1 MKEYFI
7 RKVINQCGDCRFWKY
22 FYKEGDATCRCLDVD
37 KVIEVRTKDDEPKPF
52 KSKSKTNWFP
62 DWCPLTD
69 TDDEPE
75 IKAYLVRLE
84 AHYDIYKHLIIKT
97 TSEEEMEKIAK
108 EYARLHYGN
117 IGEEVFEFSNY
128 AEVSDTA
135 IERIF
140 EVLDE
145 TELKELR
152 EDAVPELLDKYD
164 NMMKGE

>member
-7 RKVINQCGDCRFWKY
+7 RKVINQCGDCKFWKY
-22 FYKEGDATCRCLDVD
+22 LYEKAESTAKCLTAD
-37 KVIEVRTKDDEPKPF
+37 KVIEKIEEGEKGPF
-52 KSKSKTNWFP
+52 KSKSKINWFP
-62 DWCPLTD
+62 DWCPLMSTV
-69 TDDEPE
+69 DEPE

-117 IGEEVFEFSNY
+117 IGEEIFEFSNY
-128 AEVSDTA
+128 VEVSDVA

-145 TELKELR
+145 DELKELR

>member
-7 RKVINQCGDCRFWKY
+7 RKVINQCGDCKFWKY
-22 FYKEGDATCRCLDVD
+22 LYEEAKSTAKCLTTDNI
-37 KVIEVRTKDDEPKPF
+37 IEKRIHGEKGPF

-62 DWCPLTD
+62 DWCPLVD

-75 IKAYLVRLE
+75 IKTYLVCLE

-117 IGEEVFEFSNY
+117 IGEEIFEFSNY
-128 AEVSDTA
+128 AEVSDVA

-145 TELKELR
+145 DELKELR
-152 EDAVPELLDKYD
+152 EGAVPELLDKYD